1 MMKKMI
7 TLASLAFMLMAA
19 PASMQAQN
27 IVNADAKVDAKAAK
41 KAEKERLKQEKKA
54 AKEKAKAAKLVAKDA
69 TNAAV
74 GTTASAITNEF
85 KNEKPALLT
94 AGDSTAYLF
103 GISQSNG
110 LKAYLV
116 NQMNVDTAYL
126 NTFARR
132 TGYDRNFDRTD
143 RQGEDGIRLF
153 QCNRDDGTDGK
164 ERGGRDGS
172 GHLCDRACPQVHECG
187 PELARQEITF
197 FH

>member
-1 MMKKMI
+1 MKKII
-7 TLASLAFMLMAA
+7 TFASLALLLMAA
-19 PASMQAQN
+19 PVKAQN
-27 IVNADAKVDAKAAK
+27 VTTIDAKEQAKAAK

-74 GTTASAITNEF
+74 GATASAITNEF

-126 NTFARR
+126 NSFAR
-132 TGYDRNFDRTD
+132 G
-143 RQGEDGIRLF
+143 DGPRIY
-153 QCNRDDGTDGK
+153 
-164 ERGGRDGS
+164 
-172 GHLCDRACPQVHECG
+172 
-187 PELARQEITF
+187 
-197 FH
+197 